1 MGLQGIIKIIIGILL
16 AVIVVYVT
24 VYTRWQQP
32 ITDFLK
38 GTLMFVIALV
48 ALIFFILGISELKE

>member
-24 VYTRWQQP
+24 VYTIWQQP
-32 ITDFLK
+32 IIDFLK